1 MDVKLPPLRLLIS
14 SGDQPARIAAHSLR
28 IWAGVGSPSI
38 RRLDRNT
45 ITAAPQKGMS
55 ERSPA
60 IFWSAVRFAGAF
72 EVASAVSTTG
82 WAAWNLRTFA

>member
-1 MDVKLPPLRLLIS
+1 MKLPPLRLLIS
-14 SGDQPARIAAHSLR
+14 SCDQPARIAAHSRL

-38 RRLDRNT
+38 RRRDRNT
-45 ITAAPQKGMS
+45 ITVPPQKGIVS
-55 ERSPA
+55 GSPA
-60 IFWSAVRFAGAF
+60 IFCAAVRFAGAF